1 MAEEEEGLFS
11 KAGNIASSVW
21 DQMTYLDKAALGT
34 AFVPVVGD
42 VVGAVA
48 DGVNWYNNPEDRTWT
63 NAGLMV
69 AGLLPF
75 VPPAAS
81 KRAWELTAQN
91 MPNDLK
97 GFYSGP
103 IGQVGEIAR
112 SQIHGAVNAVKQAV
126 TPSGQALF
134 RTERISKTLQNELTK
149 AVDALPKAK
158 QELIDAKSS
167 GDKIRIAQ
175 ASKAYTRLGKVIA
188 GQKSQSYLFGEQYG
202 KQVGPLKIAARGTHI
217 GSGKFNYEDFSRM
230 VDDVADIDV
239 ADKSLIF
246 KAIGQLQNTSEGVG
260 KMVMKKAK
268 SSLGAG
274 DLSGV
279 VSRGPRFRQVSQ
291 LFTDRPSLES
301 FGNFSKFEKALMT
314 GASKTQK
321 NKITKRN
328 LLPRLKKA
336 FHGNKELTEARTIEG
351 FTAALKKSGINDLTG
366 IQIKHA
372 FSKLPRQGFKNNK
385 ELIDAM
391 DSRGIQIMN
400 REKALAGDPVLIQ
413 NHLATGAF
421 ELGNANVVSVVR
433 PNGSTLNFLSD
444 KNDLAGINAPF
455 GGNMITVSTPINM
468 NLAGGVS
475 GKVAARRTKAF
486 NKAEF
491 AKTEEAARAV
501 QKQYNVDPF
510 SIETPTLNVAQKAST
525 KAIIDAAPKATTK
538 DYLNA
543 AGVGTYIAG
552 SGAARSGLFAA
563 RQGNEEEK

>member
-1 MAEEEEGLFS
+1 MAEEEEGLFT
-11 KAGNIASSVW
+11 KAGNVASSVW
-21 DQMTYLDKAALGT
+21 NNMTNLDKAAIMS
-34 AFVPVVGD
+34 APVPIAGD
-42 VVGAVA
+42 IIGAVA

-63 NAGLMV
+63 NAGLMA

-81 KRAWELTAQN
+81 KRAWELTTQN

-103 IGQVGEIAR
+103 IGQAGEIAR

-134 RTERISKTLQNELTK
+134 RTERISKTLQNELRK

-167 GDKIRIAQ
+167 GDKIRMAQ
-175 ASKAYTRLGKVIA
+175 ASKEYTRLGKVIE

-202 KQVGPLKIAARGTHI
+202 KQVRPLKIAARGTHI

-301 FGNFSKFEKALMT
+301 FGNFSKFKKALMT

-475 GKVAARRTKAF
+475 GKVATRRTKAF

-501 QKQYNVDPF
+501 QKQYNVNPF
-510 SIETPTLNVAQKAST
+510 SIETPTLNVAQRAST
-525 KAIIDAAPKATTK
+525 KAIIDAAPKATTR

-543 AGVGTYIAG
+543 TGVGTYIAG
-552 SGAARSGLFAA
+552 AGAGRAGLFAA